1 MIMIATTDS
10 PGTAF
15 HPLFAVTRVI
25 KLSCSSRPLC
35 PKPIYLRPWRDA
47 AFWRPLPTVQRTNAE
62 CIFRINDPCWYCI
75 EYFFRGDADGVYK
88 SWTDVALSMQISKKI
103 QIFTSSE
110 PVNETS
116 TGLNASL
123 QPENEKKNSS
133 TERKAVLISGME
145 IVAHSQKSGLHSS

>member
-1 MIMIATTDS
+1 
-10 PGTAF
+10 
-15 HPLFAVTRVI
+15 
-25 KLSCSSRPLC
+25 
-35 PKPIYLRPWRDA
+35 
-47 AFWRPLPTVQRTNAE
+47 
-62 CIFRINDPCWYCI
+62 
-75 EYFFRGDADGVYK
+75 
-88 SWTDVALSMQISKKI
+88 MQISKKI

-145 IVAHSQKSGLHSS
+145 IVAHSQKSGLQ